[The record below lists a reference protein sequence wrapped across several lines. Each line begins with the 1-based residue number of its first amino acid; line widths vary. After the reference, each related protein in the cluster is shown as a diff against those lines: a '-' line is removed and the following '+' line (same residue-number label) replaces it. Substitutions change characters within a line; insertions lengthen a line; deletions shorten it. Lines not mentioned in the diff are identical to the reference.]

1 MKRLTATAL
10 MAAIVLAGFAQAGA
24 SKLKIG
30 ASAPNFTNLPGVDG
44 KGHSLSD
51 YKKDVLVIAIT
62 CNHCPVAVAY
72 EDRIIAFAKKYAG
85 KIDFVAINVNN
96 LAADKLDKMKIR
108 AQEKGMTYDYL
119 YDSSQ
124 KMGRALNARVTP
136 EFYVFNKK
144 RELVYWGAMDNSN
157 NASKASTN
165 YLSEAVDS
173 TLAGKMPATTKTN
186 ARGCSV
192 KYE

>member
-1 MKRLTATAL
+1 MKRLLAAAL
-10 MAAIVLAGFAQAGA
+10 VTGIVLVGYTQAGG

-30 ASAPNFTNLPGVDG
+30 DAAPAFSKLPGVDG
-44 KGHSLSD
+44 KDHSLGD

-72 EDRIIAFAKKYAG
+72 EDRMIAFAKKYAG

-96 LAADKLDKMKIR
+96 LDADKLDKMKIR
-108 AQEKGMTYDYL
+108 AQEKGFTYDYL

-124 KMGRALNARVTP
+124 KIGRALSARVTP

-144 RELVYWGAMDNSN
+144 RELVYWGAMDDSTNAAK
-157 NASKASTN
+157 ASKN
-165 YLSEAVDS
+165 YLSAAVDS
-173 TLAGKMPATTKTN
+173 TLDGKTPATTKTN

>member
-1 MKRLTATAL
+1 MKRLTAAAL
-10 MAAIVLAGFAQAGA
+10 MAGIVLVGFTQAGA

-72 EDRIIAFAKKYAG
+72 EDRMIAFAKKYAG

-96 LAADKLDKMKIR
+96 LAADKLDKMKNR

-119 YDSSQ
+119 YDASQ
-124 KMGRALNARVTP
+124 KIGRALNAHVTP

-144 RELVYWGAMDNSN
+144 RELVYWGAMDDSN
-157 NASKASTN
+157 NASKAATN
-165 YLSEAVDS
+165 YLSAAVDS
-173 TLAGKMPATTKTN
+173 TLAGKTPETTKTN

-192 KYE
+192 KYD